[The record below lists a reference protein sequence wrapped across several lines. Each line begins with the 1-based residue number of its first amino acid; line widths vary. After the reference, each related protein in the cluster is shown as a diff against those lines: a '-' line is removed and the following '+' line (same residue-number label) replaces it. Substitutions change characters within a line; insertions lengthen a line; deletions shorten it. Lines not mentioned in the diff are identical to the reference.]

1 MADADDKELY
11 QEMILDHYRNP
22 RNYCKMTCHT
32 HSAKG
37 HNPLCGDEIRVYLKV
52 KDGVIEDIS
61 FEGSG
66 CAIAKASGSLMTEQL
81 KGRTT
86 AEALALFDQVHRM
99 LTGKSPDTFKPEEL
113 GKLAALS
120 GVCDFPMRV
129 KCASLAWHTLR
140 SAMEGQQREA
150 STEQC

>member
-22 RNYCKMTCHT
+22 RNYCQMTCHT
-32 HSAKG
+32 HRAKG

-66 CAIAKASGSLMTEQL
+66 CAISKASGSLMTEQL

-86 AEALALFDQVHRM
+86 QEALELFDKVHRM
-99 LTGKSPDTFKPEEL
+99 LTGKSPETPDLEEL

-140 SAMEGQQREA
+140 SAMEEKQTEA
-150 STEQC
+150 STE